1 LTGAFSAGASTPDT
15 LLGEVIERLLELS

>member
-1 LTGAFSAGASTPDT
+1 VAFSAGASTPDT